1 MWSQI
6 LDKKVQGMLSPP
18 LLNDFCKA
26 FAYALEGQRTTMMDE
41 SDSVGCLSM
50 PINECSIG

>member
-26 FAYALEGQRTTMMDE
+26 FAYALEGQKTTMMDE
-41 SDSVGCLSM
+41 NDSVGCLSM
-50 PINECSIG
+50 PINE